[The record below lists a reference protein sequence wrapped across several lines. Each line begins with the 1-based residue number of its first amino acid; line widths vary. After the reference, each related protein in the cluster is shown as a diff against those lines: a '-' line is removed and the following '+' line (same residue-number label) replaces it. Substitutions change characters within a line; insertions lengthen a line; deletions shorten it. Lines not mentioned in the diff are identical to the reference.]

1 MSITNIVIS
10 VIMLFTL
17 PLLLAKVY
25 ERLDKELGIQISKK
39 DIITFAIVAICVGIG
54 INLVDYNTL
63 EIIHLSII
71 LSYLFYMS
79 YTDQKTKLLY
89 SSISFGM
96 LILEAILVVVKF
108 NQLNINT
115 FTWTIILISVIL
127 FVFSIFKGIG
137 QGDVLIYSVLC
148 LYYIQIRSIPTLS
161 MLLNIIITNVMFIIS
176 AVVYKLYRKIRYKES
191 SKGESL
197 PLTIYIAI
205 STVICSILLI

>member
-10 VIMLFTL
+10 VAMLFTL

-79 YTDQKTKLLY
+79 YTDQ
-89 SSISFGM
+89 
-96 LILEAILVVVKF
+96 
-108 NQLNINT
+108 
-115 FTWTIILISVIL
+115 
-127 FVFSIFKGIG
+127 
-137 QGDVLIYSVLC
+137 
-148 LYYIQIRSIPTLS
+148 
-161 MLLNIIITNVMFIIS
+161 
-176 AVVYKLYRKIRYKES
+176 
-191 SKGESL
+191 
-197 PLTIYIAI
+197 
-205 STVICSILLI
+205 